1 MIRLQL
7 ITGHTA
13 HFDNFIDLLDFV
25 VQRMREGGE
34 L

>member
-13 HFDNFIDLLDFV
+13 HFDNFIDLFDFV
-25 VQRMREGGE
+25 VLRMNEGGE